1 MSKSK
6 FYDLIKNATIEKDV
20 ENVYTQGI
28 NMYFPNVQVEH
39 PFACDGFVDTKNDKG
54 KLLKLIIEY
63 KFNEDFTSKTIR
75 AKIITQVLYYMKR
88 FEQNGLILPNV
99 VMVGDANECF
109 VFHTNDIISYLDE
122 DLDWSIA
129 PSKAH
134 EHNADLIYKLA
145 SDENIN
151 PFIFVIDENFSFKSV
166 IDKIYDLSNNIQRY
180 VHVTEHNIATIFEY
194 FTNRVITDK
203 KKISAND
210 IVAVFMGVITKNS
223 EYYKHPVKKNVLV
236 TPQGEIKINGDGF
249 DSFFSYFN
257 RNYTPQE
264 KMRFSEISDRLI
276 EDTNRRNKGEFYTPT
291 LFVDYA
297 HDMISKEFG
306 EDWKEKYVVWDNC
319 YDKDTEFLS
328 QFGWKK
334 FSDYKDGD
342 LVMQY
347 NQDGTTNFVVPKRY
361 VAQEYTDEWVHLY
374 GSQLD
379 IKCTKDH
386 NFLVKNDKKD
396 RDCSLKKIPA
406 IDVLKYSKAVKNTHL
421 VIPKVFSFNGGISVD
436 ENIIRLAVAINADGY
451 YAPKTTLCGNSIRT
465 SKNTR
470 FTENDTSVRDCYIVS
485 VKKERKAKRMRNLL
499 NNANIEYKYSET
511 SGGYKQFTFHF
522 PFNPK
527 HFPTDWY
534 SLDIPS
540 KMVFI
545 DEIFF
550 WDGSIVR
557 DKFGKRKS
565 YSTSKKD
572 DADLVE
578 FIFTSCGYSVNFR
591 CDNREGIKTN
601 YQLKT
606 NKIQQAKI
614 SNPHNTFRLEEN
626 IDGMCYC
633 FEVESGMLVI
643 RRNNKI
649 CIGSNCSGTKN
660 LTRDYYFKELYCSTL
675 EQAELDI
682 SKQYNKEATSF
693 QFDFLNDS
701 LDKLPKG
708 LLEAFKQNKPIIFFM
723 NPPYGTAGN
732 QNETS
737 KKGIAKTMINEQM
750 LNDKVGASSQNLYA
764 QFIYRIMMIKRKYNL
779 TNCHIGMFTPT
790 LYLSGSSWKDFR
802 KEFFN
807 DFTYHDGCVFK
818 ASHFAD
824 VANNWGIAFSIW
836 KNGVNENN
844 SEFTHKL
851 IDKPTD
857 EIEIVGIKNIYN
869 LDNLVK
875 ANEWCRISK
884 KSNVTVPNMSNAL
897 NIKENNYKI
906 AEGFLGYM
914 YNKSNNVDKNTQEVA
929 LFSTMFSDAHGIT
942 LFKDNFTKCTS
953 LFAARK
959 LIEKNWVNSK
969 DEYLTPNTEHPKWKE
984 FVNDSIVYSLFHSAS
999 NQSSLRQIEYKG
1011 KLWDIKNE
1019 FFWMSRK
1026 EMMSLANENGN
1037 DVCYQ
1042 DANVSTER
1050 YVYNL
1055 LQNTTLSEEA
1065 QLVLDKACEL
1075 VRKTFKYRMMFDE
1088 DNENYQINNWD
1099 ASYYQMKP
1107 LWKEY
1112 AKDDFEE
1119 FKSLYKKLG
1128 DKMRPMVYEL
1138 GFLRK

>member
-6 FYDLIKNATIEKDV
+6 FYDLIKNSTIEKDV

-28 NMYFPNVQVEH
+28 NLYFPNVQVEH

-63 KFNEDFTSKTIR
+63 KFEEDFTSKTIR
-75 AKIITQVLYYMKR
+75 AKVITQVLYYMKR
-88 FEQNGLILPNV
+88 FEQNGFILPNV
-99 VMVGDANECF
+99 VMVGDVNECF

-223 EYYKHPVKKNVLV
+223 EYYKHPIKKNILV

-306 EDWKEKYVVWDNC
+306 EDWKEKYVVYDNC
-319 YDKDTEFLS
+319 
-328 QFGWKK
+328 
-334 FSDYKDGD
+334 
-342 LVMQY
+342 
-347 NQDGTTNFVVPKRY
+347 
-361 VAQEYTDEWVHLY
+361 
-374 GSQLD
+374 
-379 IKCTKDH
+379 C
-386 NFLVKNDKKD
+386 
-396 RDCSLKKIPA
+396 
-406 IDVLKYSKAVKNTHL
+406 
-421 VIPKVFSFNGGISVD
+421 
-436 ENIIRLAVAINADGY
+436 
-451 YAPKTTLCGNSIRT
+451 
-465 SKNTR
+465 
-470 FTENDTSVRDCYIVS
+470 
-485 VKKERKAKRMRNLL
+485 
-499 NNANIEYKYSET
+499 
-511 SGGYKQFTFHF
+511 
-522 PFNPK
+522 
-527 HFPTDWY
+527 
-534 SLDIPS
+534 
-540 KMVFI
+540 
-545 DEIFF
+545 
-550 WDGSIVR
+550 
-557 DKFGKRKS
+557 
-565 YSTSKKD
+565 
-572 DADLVE
+572 
-578 FIFTSCGYSVNFR
+578 
-591 CDNREGIKTN
+591 
-601 YQLKT
+601 
-606 NKIQQAKI
+606 
-614 SNPHNTFRLEEN
+614 
-626 IDGMCYC
+626 
-633 FEVESGMLVI
+633 
-643 RRNNKI
+643 
-649 CIGSNCSGTKN
+649 GTKN

-708 LLEAFKQNKPIIFFM
+708 LIEAFEQNKPIIFFM
-723 NPPYGTAGN
+723 NPPYATANNLQKDG
-732 QNETS
+732 TS
-737 KKGIAKTMINEQM
+737 KEGVAKTMINEQM
-750 LNDKVGASSQNLYA
+750 LANKIGSSSQNLYA
-764 QFIYRIMMIKRKYNL
+764 QFLYRIMMIKEQHNL
-779 TNCHIGMFTPT
+779 TNAYIGLFSPT
-790 LYLSGSSWKDFR
+790 LFLSGGSWKGFRNVFFKDFS
-802 KEFFN
+802 FVN
-807 DFTYHDGCVFK
+807 AVQFK

-824 VANNWGIAFSIW
+824 VADSWGISFSIW
-836 KNGVNENN
+836 GCGETPDKNNFNY
-844 SEFTHKL
+844 KL
-851 IDKPTD
+851 IDNVDGEVKV
-857 EIEIVGIKNIYN
+857 VGEKVVYNI
-869 LDNLVK
+869 DGQ
-875 ANEWCRISK
+875 
-884 KSNVTVPNMSNAL
+884 KSASDW
-897 NIKENNYKI
+897 IKEQTKKLKTQDAPQLSSALVCKEKGVGNL
-906 AEGFLGYM
+906 ADGALGY
-914 YNKSNNVDKNTQEVA
+914 YVNVSNNVYKNATDVY
-929 LFSTMFSDAHGIT
+929 FVSSCSSMGHGISVMQE
-942 LFKDNFTKCTS
+942 NFDRVMAN
-953 LFAARK
+953 FASRK
-959 LIEKNWVNSK
+959 LIDCNWVNSK
-969 DEYLTPNTEHPKWKE
+969 DEYLAPNTEHEKWNE

-999 NQSSLRQIEYKG
+999 NQSSLRQIDYKG
-1011 KLWDIKNE
+1011 KKWDIKNE
-1019 FFWMSRK
+1019 FFWMSREEMK
-1026 EMMSLANENGN
+1026 ELANENGN
-1037 DVCYQ
+1037 DACYQ
-1042 DANVSTER
+1042 DANISSDR

-1055 LQNTTLSEEA
+1055 LQNITLSEEA

-1099 ASYYQMKP
+1099 CGWYQIKA
-1107 LWKEY
+1107 LAKDY

>member
-39 PFACDGFVDTKNDKG
+39 PFACDGFIDTKNNKG
-54 KLLKLIIEY
+54 KILKLIIEY
-63 KFNEDFTSKTIR
+63 KFEEDFSSKTVR
-75 AKIITQVLYYMKR
+75 AKVITQVLYYMKR

-109 VFHTNDIISYLDE
+109 VFHTNGIISYLDE

-306 EDWKEKYVVWDNC
+306 EDWKEKYVVWDN
-319 YDKDTEFLS
+319 S
-328 QFGWKK
+328 
-334 FSDYKDGD
+334 
-342 LVMQY
+342 
-347 NQDGTTNFVVPKRY
+347 
-361 VAQEYTDEWVHLY
+361 A
-374 GSQLD
+374 
-379 IKCTKDH
+379 
-386 NFLVKNDKKD
+386 
-396 RDCSLKKIPA
+396 
-406 IDVLKYSKAVKNTHL
+406 
-421 VIPKVFSFNGGISVD
+421 
-436 ENIIRLAVAINADGY
+436 
-451 YAPKTTLCGNSIRT
+451 
-465 SKNTR
+465 
-470 FTENDTSVRDCYIVS
+470 
-485 VKKERKAKRMRNLL
+485 
-499 NNANIEYKYSET
+499 
-511 SGGYKQFTFHF
+511 
-522 PFNPK
+522 
-527 HFPTDWY
+527 
-534 SLDIPS
+534 
-540 KMVFI
+540 
-545 DEIFF
+545 
-550 WDGSIVR
+550 
-557 DKFGKRKS
+557 
-565 YSTSKKD
+565 
-572 DADLVE
+572 
-578 FIFTSCGYSVNFR
+578 
-591 CDNREGIKTN
+591 
-601 YQLKT
+601 
-606 NKIQQAKI
+606 
-614 SNPHNTFRLEEN
+614 
-626 IDGMCYC
+626 
-633 FEVESGMLVI
+633 
-643 RRNNKI
+643 
-649 CIGSNCSGTKN
+649 GTKN

-701 LDKLPKG
+701 LDKLPKD
-708 LLEAFKQNKPIIFFM
+708 LLEAFEQNKPIIFFM
-723 NPPYGTAGN
+723 NPPYATTCNFGN
-732 QNETS
+732 KNKAEEGNDT
-737 KKGIAKTMINEQM
+737 IINCIMKENGM
-750 LNDKVGASSQNLYA
+750 KRCSDNLYA
-764 QFIYRIMMIKRKYNL
+764 QFIYRIMMIKEQYNL
-779 TNCHIGMFTPT
+779 TDVHICLFSPT
-790 LYLSGSSWKDFR
+790 LFLTGSSFETFRNVFFKDFAY
-802 KEFFN
+802 N
-807 DFTYHDGCVFK
+807 AGVQFK

-824 VANNWGIAFSIW
+824 VADSWGISFSIW
-836 KNGVNENN
+836 KNGETAVKNN
-844 SEFTHKL
+844 FNYKL
-851 IDKPTD
+851 IDNID
-857 EIEIVGIKNIYN
+857 GEIEVVDEKVVYNVDGQKTASLWVKEDVKKFKTEDAPQMTSGINYKPNK
-869 LDNLVK
+869 DGCRGNLVK
-875 ANEWCRISK
+875 
-884 KSNVTVPNMSNAL
+884 NA
-897 NIKENNYKI
+897 IGFFYNN
-906 AEGFLGYM
+906 
-914 YNKSNNVDKNTQEVA
+914 SNNVDKNAQNVGMFTSCFSSGTGCSILPINFAKCTA
-929 LFSTMFSDAHGIT
+929 LFS
-942 LFKDNFTKCTS
+942 
-953 LFAARK
+953 ARK

-969 DEYLTPNTEHPKWKE
+969 DEYLAPNTEHPKWKE

-1042 DANVSTER
+1042 DANVSTDR

-1055 LQNTTLSEEA
+1055 LQNITLSKEA

>member
-28 NMYFPNVQVEH
+28 NLYFPNVQVEH
-39 PFACDGFVDTKNDKG
+39 PFACDGFIDTKNDKG

-63 KFNEDFTSKTIR
+63 KLNEDFTSKIIR
-75 AKIITQVLYYMKR
+75 AKVITQVLYYMKR

-99 VMVGDANECF
+99 VMVGDVNECF

-151 PFIFVIDENFSFKSV
+151 PFIFVIDEDFSFKSV

-210 IVAVFMGVITKNS
+210 IVAVFMGVITKNDD
-223 EYYKHPVKKNVLV
+223 YYKHPVKKNVLV

-306 EDWKEKYVVWDNC
+306 EDWKEKYVVWDN
-319 YDKDTEFLS
+319 S
-328 QFGWKK
+328 
-334 FSDYKDGD
+334 
-342 LVMQY
+342 
-347 NQDGTTNFVVPKRY
+347 
-361 VAQEYTDEWVHLY
+361 A
-374 GSQLD
+374 
-379 IKCTKDH
+379 
-386 NFLVKNDKKD
+386 
-396 RDCSLKKIPA
+396 
-406 IDVLKYSKAVKNTHL
+406 
-421 VIPKVFSFNGGISVD
+421 
-436 ENIIRLAVAINADGY
+436 
-451 YAPKTTLCGNSIRT
+451 
-465 SKNTR
+465 
-470 FTENDTSVRDCYIVS
+470 
-485 VKKERKAKRMRNLL
+485 
-499 NNANIEYKYSET
+499 
-511 SGGYKQFTFHF
+511 
-522 PFNPK
+522 
-527 HFPTDWY
+527 
-534 SLDIPS
+534 
-540 KMVFI
+540 
-545 DEIFF
+545 
-550 WDGSIVR
+550 
-557 DKFGKRKS
+557 
-565 YSTSKKD
+565 
-572 DADLVE
+572 
-578 FIFTSCGYSVNFR
+578 
-591 CDNREGIKTN
+591 
-601 YQLKT
+601 
-606 NKIQQAKI
+606 
-614 SNPHNTFRLEEN
+614 
-626 IDGMCYC
+626 
-633 FEVESGMLVI
+633 
-643 RRNNKI
+643 
-649 CIGSNCSGTKN
+649 GTKN

-708 LLEAFKQNKPIIFFM
+708 LIEAFEQNKPIIFFM

-732 QNETS
+732 FKKDSDS
-737 KKGIAKTMINEQM
+737 KYGIAKNLVNELM
-750 LNDKVGASSQNLYA
+750 LKEKMGGCSQNLYA
-764 QFIYRIMMIKRKYNL
+764 QFIYRIMLIKKKYNL
-779 TNCHIGMFTPT
+779 TNCHICMFTKT
-790 LYLSGSSWKDFR
+790 LHLTGGSWKKFR
-802 KEFFN
+802 NELFLN
-807 DFTYHDGCVFK
+807 YHFVDGCVFK
-818 ASHFAD
+818 ASYFSNCSD
-824 VANNWGIAFSIW
+824 KWGISFSLLRDG
-836 KNGVNENN
+836 K
-844 SEFTHKL
+844 SDFLTSFYHKL
-851 IDKPTD
+851 IDIK
-857 EIEIVGIKNIYN
+857 EGQIETLGQKCIYN
-869 LDNLVK
+869 IDNTESINKWAKSPEKETEDFPNFSSGLVLK
-875 ANEWCRISK
+875 QNGVQKMCKNSIGSLISD
-884 KSNVTVPNMSNAL
+884 A
-897 NIKENNYKI
+897 
-906 AEGFLGYM
+906 
-914 YNKSNNVDKNTQEVA
+914 NNVGRNAQFVA
-929 LFSTMFSDAHGIT
+929 ILSGCANMGHLQHYSIT
-942 LFKDNFTKCTS
+942 PINFTRCTS

-959 LIEKNWVNSK
+959 LIVGNWINDK
-969 DEYLTPNTEHPKWKE
+969 DEYLAPNTEHPKWQE
-984 FVNDSIVYSLFHSAS
+984 FENDSIVYSLFNTSS

-1011 KLWDIKNE
+1011 KKWDIKNE
-1019 FFWMSRK
+1019 FFWMSRE
-1026 EMMSLANENGN
+1026 EMMSLANENRN

-1042 DANVSTER
+1042 DANVSTDR

-1055 LQNTTLSEEA
+1055 LQNITLSNES
-1065 QLVLDKACEL
+1065 QLVLDKACVL

-1099 ASYYQMKP
+1099 CGWYQIKT
-1107 LWKEY
+1107 LAKEY

-1119 FKSLYKKLG
+1119 FKTLYKKLS

>member
-63 KFNEDFTSKTIR
+63 KFNEDFASKTIR

-264 KMRFSEISDRLI
+264 KMRFTEISDRLI

-306 EDWKEKYVVWDNC
+306 EDWKEKYVVWD
-319 YDKDTEFLS
+319 D
-328 QFGWKK
+328 
-334 FSDYKDGD
+334 
-342 LVMQY
+342 
-347 NQDGTTNFVVPKRY
+347 
-361 VAQEYTDEWVHLY
+361 
-374 GSQLD
+374 
-379 IKCTKDH
+379 
-386 NFLVKNDKKD
+386 
-396 RDCSLKKIPA
+396 
-406 IDVLKYSKAVKNTHL
+406 
-421 VIPKVFSFNGGISVD
+421 
-436 ENIIRLAVAINADGY
+436 
-451 YAPKTTLCGNSIRT
+451 
-465 SKNTR
+465 
-470 FTENDTSVRDCYIVS
+470 
-485 VKKERKAKRMRNLL
+485 
-499 NNANIEYKYSET
+499 
-511 SGGYKQFTFHF
+511 
-522 PFNPK
+522 
-527 HFPTDWY
+527 
-534 SLDIPS
+534 
-540 KMVFI
+540 
-545 DEIFF
+545 
-550 WDGSIVR
+550 
-557 DKFGKRKS
+557 
-565 YSTSKKD
+565 
-572 DADLVE
+572 
-578 FIFTSCGYSVNFR
+578 
-591 CDNREGIKTN
+591 
-601 YQLKT
+601 
-606 NKIQQAKI
+606 
-614 SNPHNTFRLEEN
+614 
-626 IDGMCYC
+626 
-633 FEVESGMLVI
+633 
-643 RRNNKI
+643 
-649 CIGSNCSGTKN
+649 CSGTKN

-708 LLEAFKQNKPIIFFM
+708 LLEAFEQNKPIIFFM
-723 NPPYGTAGN
+723 NPPYATTCNFGN
-732 QNETS
+732 KNKAEEGNDT
-737 KKGIAKTMINEQM
+737 IINCIMKENGM
-750 LNDKVGASSQNLYA
+750 KRCSDNLYA
-764 QFIYRIMMIKRKYNL
+764 QFIYRIMMIKEQYNL
-779 TNCHIGMFTPT
+779 TDVHICLFSPT
-790 LYLSGSSWKDFR
+790 LFLTGSSFETFRNVFFKDFAY
-802 KEFFN
+802 N
-807 DFTYHDGCVFK
+807 VGVQFK

-824 VANNWGIAFSIW
+824 VADSWGISFSIW
-836 KNGVNENN
+836 KNGETAVKNN
-844 SEFTHKL
+844 FNYKL
-851 IDKPTD
+851 IDNID
-857 EIEIVGIKNIYN
+857 GEIEVVDEKVVYNVDGQKTASLWVKEDVKKFKTEDAPQMTSGINYKPNK
-869 LDNLVK
+869 DGCRGNLVK
-875 ANEWCRISK
+875 
-884 KSNVTVPNMSNAL
+884 NA
-897 NIKENNYKI
+897 IGFFYNN
-906 AEGFLGYM
+906 
-914 YNKSNNVDKNTQEVA
+914 SNNVDKNAQNVGMFTSCFSSGTGCSILPINFAKCTA
-929 LFSTMFSDAHGIT
+929 LFS
-942 LFKDNFTKCTS
+942 
-953 LFAARK
+953 ARK

-969 DEYLTPNTEHPKWKE
+969 DEYLAPNTEHPKWKE

-999 NQSSLRQIEYKG
+999 NQSSLRQVEYKG

-1019 FFWMSRK
+1019 FFWMSRE

-1037 DVCYQ
+1037 DACYQ
-1042 DANVSTER
+1042 DANVSTDR

-1055 LQNTTLSEEA
+1055 LQNITLSEEA

>member
-134 EHNADLIYKLA
+134 EHNANLIYKLA

-264 KMRFSEISDRLI
+264 KMRFTEISDRLI
-276 EDTNRRNKGEFYTPT
+276 EDTSRRKSGDFWTPT
-291 LFVDYA
+291 LLNDYA
-297 HDMISKEFG
+297 HDMMCKHFG
-306 EDWKEKYVVWDNC
+306 DDWKEKYVVWDSAC
-319 YDKDTEFLS
+319 
-328 QFGWKK
+328 G
-334 FSDYKDGD
+334 G
-342 LVMQY
+342 
-347 NQDGTTNFVVPKRY
+347 
-361 VAQEYTDEWVHLY
+361 
-374 GSQLD
+374 
-379 IKCTKDH
+379 
-386 NFLVKNDKKD
+386 KN
-396 RDCSLKKIPA
+396 
-406 IDVLKYSKAVKNTHL
+406 
-421 VIPKVFSFNGGISVD
+421 
-436 ENIIRLAVAINADGY
+436 
-451 YAPKTTLCGNSIRT
+451 
-465 SKNTR
+465 
-470 FTENDTSVRDCYIVS
+470 
-485 VKKERKAKRMRNLL
+485 M
-499 NNANIEYKYSET
+499 
-511 SGGYKQFTFHF
+511 
-522 PFNPK
+522 
-527 HFPTDWY
+527 
-534 SLDIPS
+534 
-540 KMVFI
+540 
-545 DEIFF
+545 
-550 WDGSIVR
+550 
-557 DKFGKRKS
+557 
-565 YSTSKKD
+565 
-572 DADLVE
+572 
-578 FIFTSCGYSVNFR
+578 
-591 CDNREGIKTN
+591 
-601 YQLKT
+601 
-606 NKIQQAKI
+606 
-614 SNPHNTFRLEEN
+614 
-626 IDGMCYC
+626 
-633 FEVESGMLVI
+633 
-643 RRNNKI
+643 
-649 CIGSNCSGTKN
+649 
-660 LTRDYYFKELYCSTL
+660 TRDYYFNELYCSTL
-675 EQAELDI
+675 FQAELDI
-682 SKQYNKEATSF
+682 ANHYNKEATTF
-693 QFDFLNDS
+693 QFDFLNDPI
-701 LDKLPKG
+701 DKLPKG
-708 LLEAFKQNKPIIFFM
+708 LIEAMEQDKPIIFFI
-723 NPPYGTAGN
+723 NPPYATANNFGSSGTHKG
-732 QNETS
+732 
-737 KKGIAKTMINEQM
+737 GIAKTKINEMM
-750 LNDKVGASSQNLYA
+750 LNEGIGSASQNLYA
-764 QFIYRIMMIKRKYNL
+764 QFLYRIIQLKRHFNL
-779 TNCHIGMFTPT
+779 SNCNIGLFCKPN
-790 LYLSGSSWKDFR
+790 YLSGPAYEKFR
-802 KEFFN
+802 IIFFN
-807 DFTYHDGCVFK
+807 NFSYTEGILFN
-818 ASHFAD
+818 ASEFAD
-824 VANNWGIAFSIW
+824 VSDKWGINFTIW
-836 KNGVNENN
+836 KDGKQEEHNEFKHSLLINNEGEYVVNG
-844 SEFTHKL
+844 T
-851 IDKPTD
+851 
-857 EIEIVGIKNIYN
+857 KNIYN
-869 LDNLVK
+869 IDGIISGNDWAKEPVK
-875 ANEWCRISK
+875 KLKTFDAPQISSGVTIK
-884 KSNVTVPNMSNAL
+884 KDGRGKISENAL
-897 NIKENNYKI
+897 
-906 AEGFLGYM
+906 GYFAS
-914 YNKSNNVDKNTQEVA
+914 NSNNIAMNALYVA
-929 LFSTMFSDAHGIT
+929 LFSGAHSRAHGYVVNE
-942 LFKDNFTKCTS
+942 DNFTRCTS
-953 LFAARK
+953 LFSARK
-959 LIEKNWVNSK
+959 LVVGNWINDK
-969 DEYLTPNTEHPKWKE
+969 DEYMKPNTEHPLWQE
-984 FVNDSIVYSLFHSAS
+984 FENNSIVYSLFNTSS

-1042 DANVSTER
+1042 DANVSTDR

-1055 LQNTTLSEEA
+1055 LQNITLSKEA

>member
-194 FTNRVITDK
+194 FTNRVIIDK
-203 KKISAND
+203 KKITAND
-210 IVAVFMGVITKNS
+210 IVAVFMGVITKNDD
-223 EYYKHPVKKNVLV
+223 YYKHPVKKNVLV

-306 EDWKEKYVVWDNC
+306 EDWKEKYVVCDN
-319 YDKDTEFLS
+319 
-328 QFGWKK
+328 
-334 FSDYKDGD
+334 
-342 LVMQY
+342 
-347 NQDGTTNFVVPKRY
+347 
-361 VAQEYTDEWVHLY
+361 
-374 GSQLD
+374 
-379 IKCTKDH
+379 
-386 NFLVKNDKKD
+386 
-396 RDCSLKKIPA
+396 
-406 IDVLKYSKAVKNTHL
+406 
-421 VIPKVFSFNGGISVD
+421 
-436 ENIIRLAVAINADGY
+436 
-451 YAPKTTLCGNSIRT
+451 
-465 SKNTR
+465 
-470 FTENDTSVRDCYIVS
+470 
-485 VKKERKAKRMRNLL
+485 
-499 NNANIEYKYSET
+499 
-511 SGGYKQFTFHF
+511 
-522 PFNPK
+522 
-527 HFPTDWY
+527 
-534 SLDIPS
+534 
-540 KMVFI
+540 
-545 DEIFF
+545 
-550 WDGSIVR
+550 
-557 DKFGKRKS
+557 
-565 YSTSKKD
+565 SKK
-572 DADLVE
+572 
-578 FIFTSCGYSVNFR
+578 
-591 CDNREGIKTN
+591 
-601 YQLKT
+601 
-606 NKIQQAKI
+606 
-614 SNPHNTFRLEEN
+614 
-626 IDGMCYC
+626 
-633 FEVESGMLVI
+633 
-643 RRNNKI
+643 
-649 CIGSNCSGTKN
+649 TKN

-708 LLEAFKQNKPIIFFM
+708 LLEAFEQNKPIIFFM
-723 NPPYGTAGN
+723 NPPYATAANGK
-732 QNETS
+732 TDS
-737 KKGIAKTMINEQM
+737 KSKEGCAKTAINDEM
-750 LNDKVGASSQNLYA
+750 VKAGFGNGSRNLYA
-764 QFIYRIMMIKRKYNL
+764 QFLYRIAEIKKQYNL
-779 TNCHIGMFTPT
+779 TDCHIGLFSPT
-790 LYLSGSSWKDFR
+790 LFLSGISYKVFR
-802 KEFFN
+802 GYFCKEFSYN
-807 DFTYHDGCVFK
+807 SGVQFK

-824 VANNWGIAFSIW
+824 VADNWGISFSIW
-836 KNGVNENN
+836 NIGETIDKNNFNYN
-844 SEFTHKL
+844 L
-851 IDKPTD
+851 IDNID
-857 EIEIVGIKNIYN
+857 GEIEMIGEKDVYNTDGLTTASDWAKSTSKNEKVEQVYLTSAIK
-869 LDNLVK
+869 VK
-875 ANEWCRISK
+875 ESDSFKAYTLK
-884 KSNVTVPNMSNAL
+884 KS
-897 NIKENNYKI
+897 IG
-906 AEGFLGYM
+906 GFVNSG
-914 YNKSNNVDKNTQEVA
+914 NNVDKNTQSCYLTCGSISTATGAITHIMDDNFDKCIA
-929 LFSTMFSDAHGIT
+929 LFS
-942 LFKDNFTKCTS
+942 
-953 LFAARK
+953 ARR
-959 LIEKNWVNSK
+959 LVSCNWVNWA
-969 DEYLTPNTEHPKWKE
+969 DEYLVPNEKHPAYKE
-984 FVNDSIVYSLFHSAS
+984 FVNDSLIYSLFESKS

-1042 DANVSTER
+1042 DANVSTDR

-1055 LQNTTLSEEA
+1055 LQNITLSKEA

>member
-28 NMYFPNVQVEH
+28 NLYFPNVQVEH

-63 KFNEDFTSKTIR
+63 KFEEEFTSKTVR
-75 AKIITQVLYYMKR
+75 AKVITQVLYYMKR

-99 VMVGDANECF
+99 VMVGDVNECF

-194 FTNRVITDK
+194 FTNRVISDK

-223 EYYKHPVKKNVLV
+223 EYYKHPIKKNILV

-297 HDMISKEFG
+297 HDMVSKEFG
-306 EDWKEKYVVWDNC
+306 EDWKEKYVVWDN
-319 YDKDTEFLS
+319 S
-328 QFGWKK
+328 
-334 FSDYKDGD
+334 
-342 LVMQY
+342 
-347 NQDGTTNFVVPKRY
+347 
-361 VAQEYTDEWVHLY
+361 A
-374 GSQLD
+374 
-379 IKCTKDH
+379 
-386 NFLVKNDKKD
+386 
-396 RDCSLKKIPA
+396 
-406 IDVLKYSKAVKNTHL
+406 
-421 VIPKVFSFNGGISVD
+421 
-436 ENIIRLAVAINADGY
+436 
-451 YAPKTTLCGNSIRT
+451 
-465 SKNTR
+465 
-470 FTENDTSVRDCYIVS
+470 
-485 VKKERKAKRMRNLL
+485 
-499 NNANIEYKYSET
+499 
-511 SGGYKQFTFHF
+511 
-522 PFNPK
+522 
-527 HFPTDWY
+527 
-534 SLDIPS
+534 
-540 KMVFI
+540 
-545 DEIFF
+545 
-550 WDGSIVR
+550 
-557 DKFGKRKS
+557 
-565 YSTSKKD
+565 
-572 DADLVE
+572 
-578 FIFTSCGYSVNFR
+578 
-591 CDNREGIKTN
+591 
-601 YQLKT
+601 
-606 NKIQQAKI
+606 
-614 SNPHNTFRLEEN
+614 
-626 IDGMCYC
+626 
-633 FEVESGMLVI
+633 
-643 RRNNKI
+643 
-649 CIGSNCSGTKN
+649 GTKN
-660 LTRDYYFKELYCSTL
+660 LTRDYYFKELYSSTL

-708 LLEAFKQNKPIIFFM
+708 LLEAFEQNKPIIFFM
-723 NPPYGTAGN
+723 NPPYATAANGKTDS
-732 QNETS
+732 ES
-737 KKGIAKTMINEQM
+737 KEGCAKTAINDEM
-750 LNDKVGASSQNLYA
+750 VKAGFGNGSRNLYA
-764 QFIYRIMMIKRKYNL
+764 QFLYRIAEIKKQYNL
-779 TNCHIGMFTPT
+779 TDCHIGLFSPT
-790 LYLSGSSWKDFR
+790 LFLSGISYKVFR
-802 KEFFN
+802 GYFCKEFAYN
-807 DFTYHDGCVFK
+807 SGVQFK

-824 VANNWGIAFSIW
+824 VADNWGISFSIW
-836 KNGVNENN
+836 NSGETIDKNNFNYN
-844 SEFTHKL
+844 L
-851 IDKPTD
+851 IDNID
-857 EIEIVGIKNIYN
+857 GEIEVIGEKDVYNTDGLTTASDWAKSTSKNEKVEQVYLTSAIK
-869 LDNLVK
+869 VK
-875 ANEWCRISK
+875 ESDSFKAYTLK
-884 KSNVTVPNMSNAL
+884 KS
-897 NIKENNYKI
+897 IG
-906 AEGFLGYM
+906 GFVNSG
-914 YNKSNNVDKNTQEVA
+914 NNVDKNTQSCY
-929 LFSTMFSDAHGIT
+929 LTCGSISTATGAIT
-942 LFKDNFTKCTS
+942 HIMDDNFDKCTA
-953 LFAARK
+953 LFAARR
-959 LIEKNWVNSK
+959 LVSCNWVNWA
-969 DEYLTPNTEHPKWKE
+969 DEYLAPNTEHSKWNE
-984 FVNDSIVYSLFHSAS
+984 FVNDSLIYSLFESKS
-999 NQSSLRQIEYKG
+999 NQSSLRQVEYKG

-1019 FFWMSRK
+1019 FFWMSRE
-1026 EMMSLANENGN
+1026 EMKQLANENGN

-1042 DANVSTER
+1042 DANVSTDR

-1055 LQNTTLSEEA
+1055 LQNITLSEEA

-1112 AKDDFEE
+1112 TKDDFEE
-1119 FKSLYKKLG
+1119 FKTLYKKLS
-1128 DKMRPMVYEL
+1128 DKMLPMVYEL